1 MTWKLPRLLWCGV
14 VKENGGQGSLG
25 RERLVASID
34 EDTKDTKDIFLI
46 SKQRYRGYQS
56 NIRVKQNRK
65 IWMLYIGNK
74 NNGNLFYYGYYC
86 LASSDESFTF
96 LFIYSFNFFFIITFF
111 PFLIGCLT

>member
-1 MTWKLPRLLWCGV
+1 MFSSTTLPQQSRLFLSPALAVTLKLPRLLWCGV

-56 NIRVKQNRK
+56 NIRGETKQEDLDA
-65 IWMLYIGNK
+65 LYR
-74 NNGNLFYYGYYC
+74 
-86 LASSDESFTF
+86 E
-96 LFIYSFNFFFIITFF
+96 
-111 PFLIGCLT
+111 